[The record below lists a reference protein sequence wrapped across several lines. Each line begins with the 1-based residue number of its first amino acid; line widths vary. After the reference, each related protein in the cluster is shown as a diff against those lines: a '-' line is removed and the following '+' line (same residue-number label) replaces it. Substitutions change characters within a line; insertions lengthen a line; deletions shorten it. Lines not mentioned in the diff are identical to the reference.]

1 MSRLASTRWIK
12 SRETLTTISSPVPPK
27 NCVTVNGTFRLL
39 PTTMGSTAMKARKAA
54 PTYVMRSMTL
64 SRYSA
69 VRGPGLKPGM
79 NDPWSRSCLLIS
91 SGLNCTVIQK

>member
-1 MSRLASTRWIK
+1 
-12 SRETLTTISSPVPPK
+12 
-27 NCVTVNGTFRLL
+27 
-39 PTTMGSTAMKARKAA
+39 MKARKAA